1 MPNSWAYRNI
11 KKKEM
16 EKIDV
21 KKDRAKY
28 QAELEGLSNQ
38 LQNLE
43 NQKLVTLQALNERRG
58 IIAYLDSI
66 SPPEPPPE
74 PPPVEET
81 GG

>member
-1 MPNSWAYRNI
+1 
-11 KKKEM
+11 M

-28 QAELEGLSNQ
+28 QVELEGLSNQ

-58 IIAYLDSI
+58 IMLILTA
-66 SPPEPPPE
+66 
-74 PPPVEET
+74 
-81 GG
+81 